1 MTRFTRPIPFALTL
15 ILVTGLTSPADA
27 AVRSDLVGTWEL
39 TSVSELG
46 TTVRSLVVPEK
57 GSATLDEASIK
68 DLVIDDNEITFSV
81 VITVANERYPL
92 DFEGTY
98 DKTVIVGEFLMGGQV
113 VALVDVARVKT
124 GGEGCGII
132 E

>member
-15 ILVTGLTSPADA
+15 VLVTGLTSAADA
-27 AVRSDLVGTWEL
+27 AERSDLVGTWEL

-46 TTVRSLVVPEK
+46 TNVRPFVVPEK
-57 GSATLDEASIK
+57 GTPSLGEAPIE

-81 VITVANERYPL
+81 VLTVENEIFPL

-98 DKTVIVGEFLMGGQV
+98 DETVIVGEFLMDGQV
-113 VALVDVARVKT
+113 VALVDVVRVKT
-124 GGEGCGII
+124 GD
-132 E
+132 